1 MSLLW
6 KPRYIKCPALR
17 NPVQY
22 FQTLSDMKKVKVSD
36 SSNKTKLLEKEGTN
50 SRVQL
55 LEGRLVLNPGLNLTR
70 VSFSFVQKHFLGQFS
85 LIFIEH
91 RIINLLTKRIK
102 LNLLYKL
109 SYLNSNFALTLG
121 YLNPALNFDNGRDH
135 LYVSV
140 LGRYLSYRGVP

>member
-55 LEGRLVLNPGLNLTR
+55 LEGQLVLNPGLNLTR
-70 VSFSFVQKHFLGQFS
+70 VSFSFVQKHFLGQFYV
-85 LIFIEH
+85 IFIEH

-135 LYVSV
+135 L
-140 LGRYLSYRGVP
+140 

>member
-6 KPRYIKCPALR
+6 KPRYIKCAALR

-70 VSFSFVQKHFLGQFS
+70 VSFSFVQKHFLGQFDKK
-85 LIFIEH
+85 EV
-91 RIINLLTKRIK
+91 N
-102 LNLLYKL
+102 
-109 SYLNSNFALTLG
+109 
-121 YLNPALNFDNGRDH
+121 
-135 LYVSV
+135 
-140 LGRYLSYRGVP
+140 

>member
-55 LEGRLVLNPGLNLTR
+55 LEGQLVLNPGLNLTR

-135 LYVSV
+135 L
-140 LGRYLSYRGVP
+140 

>member
-70 VSFSFVQKHFLGQFS
+70 VSFSFVQKHFLGQFDK
-85 LIFIEH
+85 
-91 RIINLLTKRIK
+91 KRSK

-121 YLNPALNFDNGRDH
+121 YLNPAFT
-135 LYVSV
+135 
-140 LGRYLSYRGVP
+140 